1 MTVIF
6 KPMSH
11 QTESLKFLARNK
23 RVFDMSDCGTGK
35 TLVQIMDFAV
45 RRKKRGGCALVLC
58 PKSIMRA
65 AWYNDIQKFAPHLK
79 VSLAYAN
86 NRKEAMQVDADVYV
100 TNVDGIK
107 DLSKL
112 PDKFWNRFDTL
123 IIDECTTMKHG
134 TSDRS
139 RATKKLI
146 RHFEYRR
153 LMSGTPMSNGI
164 CDLHHQMLLL
174 DDGKR
179 LGKSFPA
186 FRAATCIPVQTGPQ
200 PNMLK
205 WTDKPGIENVIIDLI
220 KDVVIRHRFEDCVDI
235 PENHQYGV
243 PITLSRR
250 HMDVYNELRDESLA
264 ILGKTTV
271 TAINGAALAT
281 KLLQTASGAV
291 YDDDGSSTRIATER
305 YELVLDLVEA
315 RQHSVVFYTWEHQRD
330 ELVKLAKKRKIKHV
344 VWDSSRPEIEK
355 DFQSGKYQVLFAH
368 PQSAGHGLTFTRGTA
383 TIWAS
388 PTYNLEH
395 YLQGLKRI
403 HRIGQQQKTETIVVI
418 AEGTIDEQVWA
429 MLQAKKVRMDALFHA
444 LKEAA

>member
-1 MTVIF
+1 MIF
-6 KPMSH
+6 SPKAH
-11 QTESLKFLARNK
+11 QTESLKFLAKNK

-35 TLVQIMDFAV
+35 TMVQILDFAA

-79 VSLAYAN
+79 VSLAYAK
-86 NRKEAMQVDADVYV
+86 NRKEAMHVDADVYV
-100 TNVDGIK
+100 TNIDGIK
-107 DLSKL
+107 DLAKL
-112 PDKFWNRFDTL
+112 PDRFWSKFDTL
-123 IIDECTTMKHG
+123 VVDECTTLKWG

-139 RATKKLI
+139 RATKKLVKN
-146 RHFEYRR
+146 FEYRR

-164 CDLHHQMLLL
+164 CDLHHQMLIL

-186 FRAATCIPVQTGPQ
+186 FRAATCIPTQTGPQ

-205 WTDKPGIENVIIDLI
+205 WTDKPGVENVIIDLI

-235 PENHQYGV
+235 PENHQYAV
-243 PITLSRR
+243 STVLSRK
-250 HMDVYNELRDESLA
+250 HTDVYNELRKESLA
-264 ILGKTTV
+264 VIGKTTV

-281 KLLQTASGAV
+281 KLLQTSSGAV
-291 YDDDGSSTRIATER
+291 YDDDGSYTCIANER
-305 YELVLDLVEA
+305 YELVLDLVVA
-315 RQHSVVFYTWEHQRD
+315 RQHSVVFYTWDHQLQ
-330 ELVKLAKKRKIKHV
+330 ELLKEAKKRKLKHV

-368 PQSAGHGLTFTRGTA
+368 PQSAGHGLTLTRGTA

-403 HRIGQQQKTETIVVI
+403 HRIGQTNKTIVVI
-418 AEGTIDEQVWA
+418 AEDTIDKQVWT
-429 MLQAKKVRMDALFHA
+429 MLQNKRVRMDALFHA